1 MIMLVKCVYIRHG
14 MPGIETLGKEAQLS
28 RHECLAAS
36 GTFGV
41 WVVNSPSFIYTGPI
55 SKLQTVGVIN

>member
-28 RHECLAAS
+28 RHECWLLVVHLV
-36 GTFGV
+36 FGSSV
-41 WVVNSPSFIYTGPI
+41 PHPLFTLV
-55 SKLQTVGVIN
+55 Q